1 MSSKRKTSLALALGS
16 LFIGVLATPVLA
28 FFSVVAGI
36 MMYSLSLLMIYKA
49 S

>member
-1 MSSKRKTSLALALGS
+1 MSSKRKPSVALALGS
-16 LFIGVLATPVLA
+16 LFVGVLATPVLA

-36 MMYSLSLLMIYKA
+36 MMYCASLFMIYKA